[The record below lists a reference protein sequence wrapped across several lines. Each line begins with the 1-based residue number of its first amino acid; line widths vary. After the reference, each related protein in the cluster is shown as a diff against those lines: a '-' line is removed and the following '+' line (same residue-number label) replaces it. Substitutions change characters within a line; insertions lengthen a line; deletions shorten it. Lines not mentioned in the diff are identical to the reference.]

1 MSSINIVKPSDNFEF
16 DKMVLGAPSSLTS
29 QTFFSKLTNDNQEFF
44 LLTPPCKLKNGF
56 ISSSKTTYCDLMF
69 KNSDNIVSFME
80 NFENVIQKMI
90 YARRDKWFHDTIEMD
105 DIENIFTSPLKSYK
119 SGKYF
124 TLRVFTNS
132 PRNIV
137 ENNIK
142 VYDQYDNDI
151 GLSNIQNDDTIVCVL
166 HVNGLK
172 FSSKIFQVY
181 FELKQVVVLNETND
195 PFSQKIIVSKKDT
208 EEDLKLNNEDDKKE
222 TIEELQQTIE
232 EPQQTI
238 EKIEQNQLSQTES
251 LSNSNSETI
260 NEEENINTDENIGN
274 NDISNNDTNDL
285 ISETN
290 NTNNENGISEVSIS
304 MPKTDDT
311 IILNNEVSNDIKDQ
325 RKELYYKAKSKA
337 IEARLNAL
345 KMIAHANDL
354 KNTLLLD
361 NELMS
366 EQDENDEDLSLGD
379 LDELSETQSE
389 YSMNDESN
397 ISDNEKNLENVEDLS
412 NDNIQL
418 DFEELSNISKSND
431 SNKLENINILKGE
444 ESDYSDSD
452 SSSSSGLDSE
462 PEKITIHY

>member
-69 KNSDNIVSFME
+69 KNSDSIVSFME

-208 EEDLKLNNEDDKKE
+208 EENLKLNNEDDKKE
-222 TIEELQQTIE
+222 TIE

-311 IILNNEVSNDIKDQ
+311 IILNNEVLNDIKDQ

-452 SSSSSGLDSE
+452 SSSSSGLDSQ

>member
-69 KNSDNIVSFME
+69 KNTDNIVSFME
-80 NFENVIQKMI
+80 NFENVVQQMI
-90 YARRDKWFHDTIEMD
+90 YARREKWFHDTIEMD

-151 GLSNIQNDDTIVCVL
+151 GLNNIKNDDTIVCVL

-181 FELKQVVVLNETND
+181 FELKQVVVLNEIDN

-208 EEDLKLNNEDDKKE
+208 EDDVNLNDERNEKKY
-222 TIEELQQTIE
+222 IEESQSN
-232 EPQQTI
+232 
-238 EKIEQNQLSQTES
+238 IEQTQKIPLSQSEL
-251 LSNSNSETI
+251 LSNSDSETI
-260 NEEENINTDENIGN
+260 KEEDIKSDENIGN
-274 NDISNNDTNDL
+274 NDISSNESNDYLISDTNHSKD
-285 ISETN
+285 IG
-290 NTNNENGISEVSIS
+290 NEISEVNIA
-304 MPKTDDT
+304 MPKIDD
-311 IILNNEVSNDIKDQ
+311 IVVLNNEVSNDIKDQ
-325 RKELYYKAKSKA
+325 KKELYFKAKSKA

-345 KMIAHANDL
+345 KMIAEANDL

-361 NELMS
+361 NELLS
-366 EQDENDEDLSLGD
+366 EQDGNDDDLSLGD
-379 LDELSETQSE
+379 LDELSETLSE
-389 YSMNDESN
+389 YSINDESTY
-397 ISDNEKNLENVEDLS
+397 SDNEKQLESVEDLS
-412 NDNIQL
+412 NDKNIHL
-418 DFEELSNISKSND
+418 DFEDLSSTSKCNENNESNELQ
-431 SNKLENINILKGE
+431 NINTLKEEG
-444 ESDYSDSD
+444 ESDDSDSD
-452 SSSSSGLDSE
+452 SSSSSESYSE
-462 PEKITIHY
+462 AEKITIHY

>member
-56 ISSSKTTYCDLMF
+56 ISSSKATYCDLMF
-69 KNSDNIVSFME
+69 KNTDNIVSFME
-80 NFENVIQKMI
+80 NFENVVQQMI
-90 YARRDKWFHDTIEMD
+90 YARREKWFHDTIEMD

-151 GLSNIQNDDTIVCVL
+151 GLNNIKNDDTIVCVL

-181 FELKQVVVLNETND
+181 FELKQVVVLNEIDN

-208 EEDLKLNNEDDKKE
+208 EDDVNLNDERNEKKY
-222 TIEELQQTIE
+222 IEESQSN
-232 EPQQTI
+232 
-238 EKIEQNQLSQTES
+238 IEQTQKIPLSQSEL
-251 LSNSNSETI
+251 LSNSDSETI
-260 NEEENINTDENIGN
+260 KEEDIKSDENIGN
-274 NDISNNDTNDL
+274 NDISSNESNDYLISDTNHSKD
-285 ISETN
+285 IG
-290 NTNNENGISEVSIS
+290 NEISEVNIA
-304 MPKTDDT
+304 MPKIDD
-311 IILNNEVSNDIKDQ
+311 IVVLNNEVSNDIKDQ
-325 RKELYYKAKSKA
+325 KKELYFKAKSKA

-345 KMIAHANDL
+345 KMIAEANDL

-361 NELMS
+361 NELLS
-366 EQDENDEDLSLGD
+366 EQDENDDDLSLGD
-379 LDELSETQSE
+379 LDELSETLSE
-389 YSMNDESN
+389 YSINDESTY
-397 ISDNEKNLENVEDLS
+397 SDNEKQLESVEDLS
-412 NDNIQL
+412 NDKNIHL
-418 DFEELSNISKSND
+418 DFEDLSSTSKCNENNESNELQ
-431 SNKLENINILKGE
+431 NINTLKEEG
-444 ESDYSDSD
+444 ESDDSDSD
-452 SSSSSGLDSE
+452 SSSSSESYSE
-462 PEKITIHY
+462 AEKITIHY

>member
-69 KNSDNIVSFME
+69 KNSDSIVSFME

-195 PFSQKIIVSKKDT
+195 PFSQKIIVSKKET

-222 TIEELQQTIE
+222 TIEES
-232 EPQQTI
+232 QQTI

-260 NEEENINTDENIGN
+260 NEEENINTYENIGN
-274 NDISNNDTNDL
+274 NDISNNDPNDL

-290 NTNNENGISEVSIS
+290 NTNIENGISEVSIS